1 MCFRIAFLVVLLLFS
16 CTFAIAEDQLK
27 EYASFMDRFY
37 YLDKQDFN
45 SISCEIYLP
54 TFNNLLSQTK
64 EQLKNRT
71 DAIEITENISDFRLI
86 INKKNGLTFIRP
98 HLEIKIIS
106 EEKIK
111 DRKKLELGNEY
122 LRQGFREQIEGAILM
137 LEGLFGTYTSPKI
150 DLLKIKQISRNN
162 NEFKVVY
169 EINNYH
175 NTEIY
180 SENRGTSEQISN
192 GVKTLTKSEFQTID
206 DKLITKSADIHTDDS
221 VNTQDMKITIEY
233 QKINT
238 IILPSKIVVQ
248 AKIALPASYME
259 GQSEIFLRN
268 CKID

>member
-1 MCFRIAFLVVLLLFS
+1 MCFRIAFLILLLLFS
-16 CTFAIAEDQLK
+16 CTFAIAEDQWK
-27 EYASFMDRFY
+27 EYSSFMDRFY

-64 EQLKNRT
+64 EQLKNMT

-86 INKKNGLTFIRP
+86 VNKKSGLTFIKP
-98 HLEIKIIS
+98 SIDIKIIS

-111 DRKKLELGNEY
+111 DRNKLELGNEY
-122 LRQGFREQIEGAILM
+122 LRQGFRSQIEGAIQM
-137 LEGLFGTYTSPKI
+137 IEGLFGTYISPKR

-180 SENRGTSEQISN
+180 SENRGSSEQISN
-192 GVKTLTKSEFQTID
+192 RVKTLTKSEFQAID
-206 DKLITKSADIHTDDS
+206 DKLITKSADIHIDDS
-221 VNTQDMKITIEY
+221 VSTQDVKITIDY

-238 IILPSKIVVQ
+238 IILPSKIVTQ
-248 AKIALPASYME
+248 SKIALSASHME
-259 GQSEIFLRN
+259 GQNEIFLRN